1 MRDSWEADRRLT
13 AELQRLD
20 DERLLVASL
29 ERLEQ
34 LTADTTVIDN
44 LALTLTAARH
54 LPDELTVRV
63 TIGEGPADEATV
75 AAAQHA
81 MQKMAADASYTLWRE
96 ANAVR
101 SLARRQRPAFLGTA
115 IVAVLVAYVAWYV
128 STEVDG
134 NAVKVLFWL
143 LGGLAITVA
152 WVFSWLVVEDNR
164 ATWREHVPLARAHDL
179 LSRARLE
186 VVQGGS
192 ST

>member
-1 MRDSWEADRRLT
+1 MRESWEADRRLT
-13 AELQRLD
+13 AELQRLER
-20 DERLLVASL
+20 ERLLVVPL

-34 LTADTTVIDN
+34 LTADSTVVDD
-44 LALTLTAARH
+44 LALTLTAARR

-63 TIGEGPADEATV
+63 TIGDSVVDKETV
-75 AAAQHA
+75 AAAENA
-81 MQKMAADASYTLWRE
+81 MHTMAADASYTVWRE

-115 IVAVLVAYVAWYV
+115 IVAVLLAYVAWYV
-128 STEVDG
+128 STEVDT
-134 NAVKVLFWL
+134 NAVKVIFWL

-179 LSRARLE
+179 LSRAHLE
-186 VVQGGS
+186 VVPSGS
-192 ST
+192 AS